1 MTTQRLFIGL
11 SLPEEIKMQLAQQQ
25 AYLGLVLDESWFKFS
40 SAEQQHLTLL
50 FLGYVDSAKLSLV
63 KQSIGFACRNSSPFE
78 LTTAAMGAFPSLD
91 RPSILW
97 TGVAGET
104 TVLASLR
111 SRLVQQLEGL
121 YKAEHTSFKPHLTL
135 ARVKTFGKNESIS
148 NALLSAPSYPN
159 LSWLVDE
166 VILYSSSMT
175 VSGHEYKAVF
185 RQPLGLS
192 L

>member
-1 MTTQRLFIGL
+1 MTKKRLFIGL
-11 SLPEEIKMQLAQQQ
+11 ALPAEIKAQLAQQQ

-40 SAEQQHLTLL
+40 RFEQQHLTLL
-50 FLGYVDSAKLSLV
+50 FLGYVDTSKLSLIE
-63 KQSIGFACRNSSPFE
+63 QSITFACRSTSPFE
-78 LTTAAMGAFPSLD
+78 LKTATMGAFPSID

-104 TVLASLR
+104 TILSNLR

-135 ARVKTFGKNESIS
+135 ARVKTFGKNESVS

-159 LSWLVDE
+159 LTWLVNE
-166 VILYSSSMT
+166 VILYSSSM
-175 VSGHEYKAVF
+175 SEAGHEYSITYRK
-185 RQPLGLS
+185 PLGL
-192 L
+192 